1 MIDWDDALKIWEFC
15 TGNVQNDHS
24 NLFAESDQWLIS

>member
-15 TGNVQNDHS
+15 TGNV
-24 NLFAESDQWLIS
+24 LLMITAISLLRVISG